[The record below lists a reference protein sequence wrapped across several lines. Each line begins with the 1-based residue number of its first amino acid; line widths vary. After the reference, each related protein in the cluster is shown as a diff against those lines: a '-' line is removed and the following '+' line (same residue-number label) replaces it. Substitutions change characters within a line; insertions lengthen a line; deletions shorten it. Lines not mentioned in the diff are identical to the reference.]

1 VTILAVSLT
10 LSASVW
16 GWIALGVTVTALGIL
31 IWAYARVH
39 SWDMALRLAF
49 VLKLMACGLLALCL
63 AEPLFHSTRAKP
75 GANAFAIVADNSQ
88 GMTIRDPGAAQ
99 SRGEQMKDLLTP
111 ETAPWLADLEDQ
123 FLVRKYR
130 FGSRLQRLSEV
141 GDLTWEGQASA
152 MYTALDTLNQRYQ
165 GRPMAG
171 VLLFTDGNPTDLP
184 AVQAKPGVPVYP
196 VLNGTAKQPRDLAVT
211 HVAVTQTS
219 FEDAPV
225 TITVDVAASGYAGK
239 TVTVTVTSQSG
250 GLVSQDTWDVQTAS
264 AERLFRFQ
272 LRPEETGVVF
282 YTVQVTEPIKNESVA
297 PLTEATTANNQR
309 TVMVDRGEG
318 PYRILYVSG
327 RPNWEFK
334 FLRRALA
341 EDHQVQLVGLIR
353 VAKREPK
360 YDWRGRTGEQTNPLY
375 RGYDPDD
382 PSLAEQ
388 YDQPVLVRL
397 NTLDK
402 DELSEGFPSKAED
415 LYPYHAILLD
425 DVDASFFTQD
435 QMELVRKFVA
445 ERGGGFMML
454 GGGES
459 LERGAY
465 DRTPI
470 SAVLPVYLDRA
481 QGTTVSGPVRLSLT
495 REGWLEPWVRLRDHE
510 QAEKDRLADMPAFR
524 VINHISQSKPGSRVV
539 AVVNEDTPA
548 LVAQSYGRG
557 RSAVLTVGDVWRWG
571 LSRPD
576 LTADRDKFWRQT
588 LRWLVA
594 DVPAR
599 LDLTIEQAGDRPDQ
613 AVVIRVETRDKDF
626 TPLDDVTVR
635 LEVSQGQGDPVT
647 LQAES
652 DLNERGVYRALFRPR
667 TSGAYLARAMISSGT
682 ELLGTVE
689 TGWTVDFEAR
699 EFQSVQVNQALLEA
713 LAHKTG
719 GQVVQARDLD
729 QFVKTLPAKTAPI
742 TETLVRPLWDL
753 PGVLPLLFGL
763 VLVCFAVE
771 WTLRRWRGLP

>member
-1 VTILAVSLT
+1 VTILAASFTVSTAL
-10 LSASVW
+10 W
-16 GWIALGVTVTALGIL
+16 GWISLGVTVMALGIL
-31 IWAYARVH
+31 IWAYARVRA
-39 SWDMALRLAF
+39 WDMALRVAF
-49 VLKLMACGLLALCL
+49 VFKLLACGLLALCL

-88 GMTIRDPGAAQ
+88 GMTIRDPGAVT

-111 ETAPWLADLEDQ
+111 EKAAWLAGLRDQ
-123 FLVRKYR
+123 FLVRQYA
-130 FGSRLQRLSEV
+130 FDSRLNRLSEV
-141 GDLTWEGQASA
+141 GDLTWTGRASS

-171 VLLFTDGNPTDLP
+171 VLLFTDGNPTDISD
-184 AVQAKPGVPVYP
+184 AQAAPGVPVYP
-196 VLNGTAKQPRDLAVT
+196 VLIGTPQQPGDLAIANVS
-211 HVAVTQTS
+211 VTQTA

-225 TITVDVAASGYAGK
+225 TITADVTAAGYTGK
-239 TVTVTVTSQSG
+239 TVAVTVTLDSG
-250 GLVSQDTWDVQTAS
+250 DQVSQEVWDVQTSQAKQV
-264 AERLFRFQ
+264 FRFR
-272 LRPEETGVVF
+272 LHPDKTGVIF
-282 YTVQVTEPIKNESVA
+282 YTVQVTELVKNDSVA
-297 PLTEATTANNQR
+297 LLAEATMANNQR
-309 TVMVDRGEG
+309 TIMVDRGEG

-334 FLRRALA
+334 FLNRALK
-341 EDHQVQLVGLIR
+341 EDPQVELVGLIR

-388 YDQPVLVRL
+388 YDQPVLVPI
-397 NTLDK
+397 NTRDR
-402 DELSEGFPSKAED
+402 DELSDGFPSRAED

-435 QMELVRKFVA
+435 QMELIRKFVA

-454 GGGES
+454 GGSES
-459 LERGAY
+459 LERGAF

-470 SAVLPVYLDRA
+470 SQVLPVYMDRVVETPA
-481 QGTTVSGPVRLSLT
+481 SGPMRLSLT
-495 REGWLEPWVRLRDHE
+495 REGWLEPWARLRDNE

-524 VINHISQSKPGSRVV
+524 VINQVGRSKPGSREVT
-539 AVVNEDTPA
+539 AINEDTPA
-548 LVAQSYGRG
+548 IVVQSYGRG
-557 RSAVLTVGDVWRWG
+557 RSGVLTVGDVWRWG
-571 LSRPD
+571 LSRAD

-588 LRWLVA
+588 MRWLVA
-594 DVPAR
+594 DVPQR
-599 LDLTIEQAGDRPDQ
+599 LALTIEQAGDQPDQ
-613 AVVIRVETRDKDF
+613 AVVLRVEARDRDF
-626 TPLDDVTVR
+626 TPLDNVTVS
-635 LEVSQGQGDPVT
+635 LEVSQGQDDPVT

-652 DLNERGVYRALFRPR
+652 DLNERGVYRALFMPR
-667 TSGAYLARAMISSGT
+667 TSGAYMARAMISSDT
-682 ELLGTVE
+682 ELLGAVE

-699 EFQSVQVNQALLEA
+699 EFQSVQVNHALLKE
-713 LAHKTG
+713 LAQKTG
-719 GQVVQARDLD
+719 GQVVLARDLD

-763 VLVCFAVE
+763 VLVCFALE

>member
-1 VTILAVSLT
+1 MTILAARLT
-10 LSASVW
+10 VSASVW
-16 GWIALGVTVTALGIL
+16 GWIALGVTVTALVIL
-31 IWAYARVH
+31 IWAYARVR

-49 VLKLMACGLLALCL
+49 VLKLLACLLLALCL
-63 AEPLFHSTRAKP
+63 AEPLLHSTRAKP

-88 GMTIRDPGAAQ
+88 GMTIRDPGAAG
-99 SRGEQMKDLLTP
+99 SRGEQMKTLLTP
-111 ETAPWLADLEDQ
+111 ETAPWLAQLKDQ
-123 FLVRKYR
+123 FLVRQYT
-130 FGSRLQRLSEV
+130 FDTRLQRLSEV
-141 GDLTWEGQASA
+141 GDLTWQGRASA

-171 VLLFTDGNPTDLP
+171 VLLFTDGNPTDIP
-184 AVQAKPGVPVYP
+184 TVQAAPGVPVYP
-196 VLNGTAKQPRDLAVT
+196 VLTGTAKQPRDLAVT
-211 HVAVTQTS
+211 NVSVTQTA

-225 TITVDVAASGYAGK
+225 TLMADVAASGYAGK
-239 TVTVTVTSQSG
+239 TVTVTVTSTEG
-250 GLVSQDTWDVQTAS
+250 AMVSQDTWDVQAS
-264 AERLFRFQ
+264 EAKQVFRFRLHPDQ
-272 LRPEETGVVF
+272 TGVLF
-282 YTVQVTEPIKNESVA
+282 YTVQVTESLKNDAVA
-297 PLTEATTANNQR
+297 PLTEATQANNQR
-309 TVMVDRGEG
+309 TIMVDRGEG

-334 FLRRALA
+334 FLRRALE
-341 EDHQVQLVGLIR
+341 EDPQVQLVGLIR

-397 NTLDK
+397 NTRDK
-402 DELSEGFPSKAED
+402 DELSEGFPAKAED

-435 QMELVRKFVA
+435 QMELIRKFVA
-445 ERGGGFMML
+445 ERGGGLMML
-454 GGGES
+454 GGSES

-470 SAVLPVYLDRA
+470 GALLPVYVDKTLDA
-481 QGTTVSGPVRLSLT
+481 AASGPVRMSLT
-495 REGWLEPWVRLRDHE
+495 REGWLEPWARLRDNE

-524 VINHISQSKPGSRVV
+524 VVNQIRRAKPGSRVV
-539 AVVNEDTPA
+539 AAANEDAPA
-548 LVAQSYGRG
+548 MVVQSYGRG
-557 RSAVLTVGDVWRWG
+557 RSGVLTVGDVWRWG

-576 LTADRDKFWRQT
+576 LTADRNKFWRQT

-594 DVPAR
+594 DVPER
-599 LDLTIEQAGDRPDQ
+599 LDLTIEQAGDQPDQ
-613 AVVIRVETRDKDF
+613 AVVLRVETRDKDF
-626 TPLDDVTVR
+626 TPLDDVTVT
-635 LEVSQGQGDPVT
+635 LEVAQGQDEPVT
-647 LQAES
+647 LQAEP
-652 DLNERGVYRALFRPR
+652 DLKERGVYRALFRPR
-667 TSGAYLARAMISSGT
+667 TSGAYLARAMISHGT

-699 EFQSVQVNQALLEA
+699 EFQSVQVNQTLLKE
-713 LAHKTG
+713 LAQKTG

-729 QFVKTLPAKTAPI
+729 QFVKALPAKTAPI

-763 VLVCFAVE
+763 VLVCFALE